1 MPKKKVTQVEFV
13 PALTVNADAAPQKRK
28 VAAYARVSTSSEEQ
42 ETSLFAQREYYEDL
56 IRNNATWE
64 FAGIYYDDGLSGL
77 SYRNRDGFNRM
88 ISDALDGKIDLIIT
102 KSISRF
108 ARNTVDTLVT
118 IRKLKDAGIEV
129 YFEKE
134 HIHTLDAAGEFLIT
148 LMSSLAQEESRS
160 ISENVTWGQRKRFS
174 DGKYSAPYSRFLGY
188 DRGKDGYPAVNK
200 KEAQIVKLIYRLWL
214 LGESDGAICG
224 YLERHQIP
232 APGGREQWSGTTV
245 MSILT
250 NEKYKGDALLQKS
263 FTVDFLNKRK
273 KKNEGEVTQYYVE
286 DGHDAIVSSIVFD
299 MVQEEIRRRAAL
311 CRRYS
316 CTSPLSARIICGVCG
331 AFYGAKTAHTHD
343 KYEYAFWRCSN
354 FYDGGEH
361 APTVKHEIVQT
372 ACRVAI
378 EEVIAARP
386 QIIKHCANLLLHIH
400 GGTITQG
407 VIEEFLEMDQTL
419 WEDEW
424 FLRTLISRI
433 YVMPDWQLKI
443 FFIDGTISQ
452 FDMNRQKKSV
462 REKTPTSIPPL
473 LPPKNMQLPPHEP
486 GQRLSDNIREEI
498 RYLRLRG
505 IGYKRIATELGLSLN
520 TVRSFCVR
528 HGLGGNRNAD
538 GTVQHPCRYCGK
550 DVPQTP
556 HRREKFY
563 CSDKCRCSY
572 FYEQKKKAGAKD
584 EGASGEQKVK

>member
-1 MPKKKVTQVEFV
+1 MLYFKSH
-13 PALTVNADAAPQKRK
+13 LRWIS
-28 VAAYARVSTSSEEQ
+28 STS
-42 ETSLFAQREYYEDL
+42 
-56 IRNNATWE
+56 
-64 FAGIYYDDGLSGL
+64 
-77 SYRNRDGFNRM
+77 
-88 ISDALDGKIDLIIT
+88 
-102 KSISRF
+102 
-108 ARNTVDTLVT
+108 
-118 IRKLKDAGIEV
+118 
-129 YFEKE
+129 
-134 HIHTLDAAGEFLIT
+134 
-148 LMSSLAQEESRS
+148 
-160 ISENVTWGQRKRFS
+160 
-174 DGKYSAPYSRFLGY
+174 
-188 DRGKDGYPAVNK
+188 
-200 KEAQIVKLIYRLWL
+200 
-214 LGESDGAICG
+214 
-224 YLERHQIP
+224 ER
-232 APGGREQWSGTTV
+232 
-245 MSILT
+245 
-250 NEKYKGDALLQKS
+250 
-263 FTVDFLNKRK
+263 

-286 DGHDAIVSSIVFD
+286 DGHEAIVSSVVFD

-331 AFYGAKTAHTHD
+331 AFYGAKTAHTHG

-354 FYDGGEH
+354 FYDGGKH

-372 ACRVAI
+372 ACRMAI

-386 QIIKHCANLLLHIH
+386 QIIKHCANLLLHLH
-400 GGTITQG
+400 GEKITQG

-419 WEDEW
+419 WEDGW

-433 YVMPDWQLKI
+433 YVMQDGQLKM

-462 REKTPTSIPPL
+462 REKTSPPIPPL
-473 LPPKNMQLPPHEP
+473 PPQKNMQLQPHEP
-486 GQRLSDNIREEI
+486 GQRLSDDIREEI

-572 FYEQKKKAGAKD
+572 FYEQKKKTAAKD

>member
-13 PALTVNADAAPQKRK
+13 PALTANVDAAPQKRK

-56 IRNNATWE
+56 IRNNVTWE

-88 ISDALDGKIDLIIT
+88 ISDALDEKIDLIIT

-273 KKNEGEVTQYYVE
+273 KKTR
-286 DGHDAIVSSIVFD
+286 AKSRSI
-299 MVQEEIRRRAAL
+299 ML
-311 CRRYS
+311 KMG
-316 CTSPLSARIICGVCG
+316 T
-331 AFYGAKTAHTHD
+331 
-343 KYEYAFWRCSN
+343 
-354 FYDGGEH
+354 
-361 APTVKHEIVQT
+361 
-372 ACRVAI
+372 
-378 EEVIAARP
+378 RP
-386 QIIKHCANLLLHIH
+386 SYLLLCSI
-400 GGTITQG
+400 
-407 VIEEFLEMDQTL
+407 
-419 WEDEW
+419 WC
-424 FLRTLISRI
+424 R
-433 YVMPDWQLKI
+433 
-443 FFIDGTISQ
+443 
-452 FDMNRQKKSV
+452 KKSGV
-462 REKTPTSIPPL
+462 A
-473 LPPKNMQLPPHEP
+473 
-486 GQRLSDNIREEI
+486 
-498 RYLRLRG
+498 LRCAGDTAVHLRSQQG
-505 IGYKRIATELGLSLN
+505 
-520 TVRSFCVR
+520 SFAVCAER
-528 HGLGGNRNAD
+528 F
-538 GTVQHPCRYCGK
+538 TVQR
-550 DVPQTP
+550 P
-556 HRREKFY
+556 HIPTASMSMRFGGAPI
-563 CSDKCRCSY
+563 SMT
-572 FYEQKKKAGAKD
+572 AGNTLRP
-584 EGASGEQKVK
+584 

>member
-13 PALTVNADAAPQKRK
+13 PALTANADAVPQNRK

-42 ETSLFAQREYYEDL
+42 ETSLSAQRTYYEDL
-56 IRNNATWE
+56 IRNNAAWE

-77 SYRNRDGFNRM
+77 SYRNRDGFNSM
-88 ISDALDGKIDLIIT
+88 ISDALNGKIDLIIT

-214 LGESDGAICG
+214 LGESDSAICG
-224 YLERHQIP
+224 YLERHQIT
-232 APGGREQWSGTTV
+232 APGGQEQWSGTTIL
-245 MSILT
+245 SILT

-286 DGHDAIVSSIVFD
+286 DGHEAIVSSAVFD
-299 MVQEEIRRRAAL
+299 MVQEEIQRRAAL
-311 CRRYS
+311 RRRYS

-331 AFYGAKTAHTHD
+331 VFYGAKTAHTHS
-343 KYEYAFWRCSN
+343 KYEYEFWRCAD
-354 FYDGGEH
+354 FYDGGKH
-361 APTVKHEIVQT
+361 APTVKHETVQA
-372 ACRVAI
+372 ACRMAI
-378 EEVIAARP
+378 KEVITARP
-386 QIIKHCANLLLHIH
+386 QIIKQCTELLSGLHGKSIP
-400 GGTITQG
+400 QG
-407 VIEEFLEMDQTL
+407 AVEEFLKTNEAMWD
-419 WEDEW
+419 DEW
-424 FLRTLISRI
+424 LLRTLISRI
-433 YVMPDWQLKI
+433 YVMPDGKLKV
-443 FFIDGTISQ
+443 FLIDGTISR
-452 FDMNRQKKSV
+452 FDMNRQKKTAC
-462 REKTPTSIPPL
+462 EKTPIPMQPM
-473 LPPKNMQLPPHEP
+473 PRRKNIHLQPHEP
-486 GQRLSDNIREEI
+486 GQRLSDNIRDEI
-498 RYLRLRG
+498 CYLRLQG
-505 IGYKRIATELGLSLN
+505 IGYKRIAAELGLSKN
-520 TVRSFCVR
+520 TVSSFCTR
-528 HGLGGNRNAD
+528 HNLGGNRNAD

-556 HRREKFY
+556 HRREKLY
-563 CSDKCRCSY
+563 CSNKCRCAY
-572 FYEQKKKAGAKD
+572 FYEQKKKSAVKTEDSSD
-584 EGASGEQKVK
+584 E

>member
-13 PALTVNADAAPQKRK
+13 PTLTANLSAAPQNRK

-42 ETSLFAQREYYEDL
+42 ETSLSAQREYYEDL
-56 IRNNATWE
+56 IRNNTVWE

-77 SYRNRDGFNRM
+77 SYRNRDGFNSM
-88 ISDALDGKIDLIIT
+88 ISDALNGKIDLIIT

-224 YLERHQIP
+224 YLEWHQIP
-232 APGGREQWSGTTV
+232 APGGQEQWSGTTI

-250 NEKYKGDALLQKS
+250 NEKYKGDELLQKS

-286 DGHDAIVSSIVFD
+286 DGHEAIVSSAVFE
-299 MVQEEIRRRAAL
+299 MVQNEIHRRAAL

-331 AFYGAKTAHTHD
+331 AFYGAKTAHTHG
-343 KYEYAFWRCSN
+343 KYEYEFWRCAD
-354 FYDGGEH
+354 FYDGGKH
-361 APTVKHEIVQT
+361 APTVKHETVQA
-372 ACRVAI
+372 ACRMAI
-378 EEVIAARP
+378 KNVIAARP
-386 QIIKHCANLLLHIH
+386 QIINHCAKLLSHLRGEKIP
-400 GGTITQG
+400 QK
-407 VIEEFLEMDQTL
+407 VIEEFLKSNQTL
-419 WEDEW
+419 WDDEW
-424 FLRTLISRI
+424 LLRTLISHI
-433 YVMPDWQLKI
+433 YVIPNGKLKI
-443 FFIDGTISQ
+443 FFIDGTVSQ
-452 FDMNRQKKSV
+452 FDMNRQKKSA
-462 REKTPTSIPPL
+462 REKAPIPMP
-473 LPPKNMQLPPHEP
+473 QLPPRKNMPLQPHET
-486 GQRLSDNIREEI
+486 GQRLSDDIKDEI
-498 RYLRLRG
+498 CYLRLQG
-505 IGYKRIATELGLSLN
+505 IGYKRIAEELGLSKN
-520 TVRSFCVR
+520 TVSSFCTR
-528 HGLGGNRNAD
+528 HNLGGNRNAD

-550 DVPQTP
+550 SVPQAP
-556 HRREKFY
+556 HRREKLY
-563 CSDKCRCSY
+563 CSNKCRCAY
-572 FYEQKKKAGAKD
+572 FYEQKKKSA
-584 EGASGEQKVK
+584 VKTG

>member
-13 PALTVNADAAPQKRK
+13 PALTANTDAAPQKRK

-42 ETSLFAQREYYEDL
+42 ETSLSAQREYYEDL
-56 IRNNATWE
+56 IRNNAAWE

-77 SYRNRDGFNRM
+77 SYRNRDGFNHM

-200 KEAQIVKLIYRLWL
+200 KEAQIVKLVYRLWL

-232 APGGREQWSGTTV
+232 APGGQEQWSGTTIL
-245 MSILT
+245 SILT

-263 FTVDFLNKRK
+263 FTVDFLSKRT
-273 KKNEGEVTQYYVE
+273 KKNEGEITQYYVE
-286 DGHDAIVSSIVFD
+286 NGHEAIVSSAVFD

-331 AFYGAKTAHTHD
+331 AFYGAKTAHTHG
-343 KYEYAFWRCSN
+343 KYEYEFWRCAG
-354 FYDGGEH
+354 FYDGGKH
-361 APTVKHEIVQT
+361 APTVKHETVQT

-378 EEVIAARP
+378 KEIIAARP
-386 QIIKHCANLLLHIH
+386 QIINHCAKLLSHLR
-400 GGTITQG
+400 GEKTPQK
-407 VIEEFLEMDQTL
+407 VIEEFLESNQTL
-419 WEDEW
+419 WDDEW
-424 FLRTLISRI
+424 LLRTLISRI
-433 YVMPDWQLKI
+433 YVMPNGKLKI
-443 FFIDGTISQ
+443 FFIDGTVSR
-452 FDMNRQKKSV
+452 FDMNRQKRSA
-462 REKTPTSIPPL
+462 REKTPTPIPPL
-473 LPPKNMQLPPHEP
+473 PPRKNMPLQPHEP
-486 GQRLSDNIREEI
+486 GQRLSDDIKDEI
-498 RYLRLRG
+498 CYLRLQG
-505 IGYKRIATELGLSLN
+505 IGYKRIAAELGLSKN
-520 TVRSFCVR
+520 TVSSFCTR
-528 HGLGGNRNAD
+528 HNLGGSRNAD

-550 DVPQTP
+550 SVPQAP

-563 CSDKCRCSY
+563 CSGKCRCAY
-572 FYEQKKKAGAKD
+572 FYEQKKKAAAKD
-584 EGASGEQKVK
+584 GDNDSD

>member
-13 PALTVNADAAPQKRK
+13 LALTANADAAPQKRK
-28 VAAYARVSTSSEEQ
+28 VAAYARVFTSSEEQ

-160 ISENVTWGQRKRFS
+160 ISENVTWRQRKRFS

-214 LGESDGAICG
+214 IGESDSAICG

-286 DGHDAIVSSIVFD
+286 DGHEAIVSSIVFD

-331 AFYGAKTAHTHD
+331 AFYGAKAAHTHG

-354 FYDGGEH
+354 FYDGGKH
-361 APTVKHEIVQT
+361 APTVKHEIVQI

-386 QIIKHCANLLLHIH
+386 QIIKHCANLLLHLH
-400 GGTITQG
+400 GGEITQG

-424 FLRTLISRI
+424 VLRTLISRI
-433 YVMPDWQLKI
+433 YVMQDGQLKI

-462 REKTPTSIPPL
+462 REKTSPPIPPL
-473 LPPKNMQLPPHEP
+473 PPRKNMQLQPHEP
-486 GQRLSDNIREEI
+486 GQRLSDDIREEI

-528 HGLGGNRNAD
+528 HGLGGN
-538 GTVQHPCRYCGK
+538 
-550 DVPQTP
+550 
-556 HRREKFY
+556 
-563 CSDKCRCSY
+563 
-572 FYEQKKKAGAKD
+572 
-584 EGASGEQKVK
+584 